1 MVEEA
6 HQTFATDG
14 GNLWDIFGQIFVKLK
29 MGKPWAAWAWWKKTE
44 EGDAGERGG
53 SGQTNL
59 FAAGAAVPF
68 RPVRRVRRQ
77 CQRAAGAVA
86 ARGRGVVRFGSPDP
100 DPRALLPYNSISPP
114 SNTTR
119 PTNSR
124 EY

>member
-1 MVEEA
+1 MGHLRANICKTEDGETLGSLGMVEE
-6 HQTFATDG
+6 
-14 GNLWDIFGQIFVKLK
+14 N
-29 MGKPWAAWAWWKKTE
+29 
-44 EGDAGERGG
+44 RGG
-53 SGQTNL
+53 TREAPASGQTNL

-100 DPRALLPYNSISPP
+100 DPSALLPYNSISPP